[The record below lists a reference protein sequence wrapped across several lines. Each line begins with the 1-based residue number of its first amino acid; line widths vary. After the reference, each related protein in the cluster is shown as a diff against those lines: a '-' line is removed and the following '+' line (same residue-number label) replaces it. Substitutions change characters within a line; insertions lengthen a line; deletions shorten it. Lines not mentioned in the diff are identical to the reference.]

1 MQQSTASSQ
10 HRFHLEQ
17 SHTNQLP
24 ALHQDRCCEK
34 TLGLLSAKGAHC
46 IVLTDNPCPCYLET
60 ILELKPWALLGSW
73 DAVCPQALELVAR
86 GERYF
91 SVPAQKSVL
100 TPAER
105 EVLRFI
111 AVGLE
116 TKVIAQRLSK
126 EPSTVSVQ
134 TRAIYSKLRAA
145 YPNFTLEN
153 HVHLT
158 HFWRG
163 QWQLLEGLYTH

>member
-1 MQQSTASSQ
+1 MHQSSTLPE
-10 HRFHLEQ
+10 HRHYLEQ
-17 SHTNQLP
+17 LHMNQSPL
-24 ALHQDRCCEK
+24 LHQDRCCEK
-34 TLGLLSAKGAHC
+34 TLGLLSAKGSHC

-73 DAVCPQALELVAR
+73 DAGHPQGLEIVAS

-91 SVPAQKSVL
+91 SVPLQRDVL
-100 TPAER
+100 TRAER
-105 EVLRFI
+105 EVLRFL
-111 AVGLE
+111 ALGLE
-116 TKVIAQRLSK
+116 AKAIARRLGNR
-126 EPSTVSVQ
+126 PATVRVH
-134 TRAIYSKLRAA
+134 TRSIYSKLRAA

-163 QWQLLEGLYTH
+163 QWQLLEGTYT

>member
-1 MQQSTASSQ
+1 MQQTITSSQ
-10 HRFHLEQ
+10 HRSHLEQ
-17 SHTNQLP
+17 LHTNQLP

-34 TLGLLSAKGAHC
+34 TLGLLSAKGSHC

-60 ILELKPWALLGSW
+60 ILELKPWALVGSW
-73 DAVCPQALELVAR
+73 DAGHSQGLEIVAS

-91 SVPAQKSVL
+91 STPAQRSAL
-100 TPAER
+100 TRAER
-105 EVLRFI
+105 EVLRLI

-116 TKVIAQRLSK
+116 TKTIARRLGNC
-126 EPSTVSVQ
+126 PATVSVH
-134 TRAIYSKLRAA
+134 TRSIYSKLRAA
-145 YPNFTLEN
+145 YPQFSLEN

-163 QWQLLEGLYTH
+163 QWQLLEGLYTR